1 MEKDGRERKRKSWM
15 EEVRYTS
22 QRPTELVGGR
32 VLRPYVPHG
41 MKLIGEGEG
50 EGELKHLSLSH
61 TELAN

>member
-1 MEKDGRERKRKSWM
+1 M

-32 VLRPYVPHG
+32 VLWPYVPHG

-50 EGELKHLSLSH
+50 EGELKHLSLPH
-61 TELAN
+61 TEHAN

>member
-41 MKLIGEGEG
+41 MKLIGESD
-50 EGELKHLSLSH
+50 GELKHLSLSH
-61 TELAN
+61 TEHAN

>member
-1 MEKDGRERKRKSWM
+1 M

-41 MKLIGEGEG
+41 MKLIGEGD
-50 EGELKHLSLSH
+50 GELKHLSLSH
-61 TELAN
+61 TEHAN

>member
-50 EGELKHLSLSH
+50 KLKHLSLSH
-61 TELAN
+61 TEHTN